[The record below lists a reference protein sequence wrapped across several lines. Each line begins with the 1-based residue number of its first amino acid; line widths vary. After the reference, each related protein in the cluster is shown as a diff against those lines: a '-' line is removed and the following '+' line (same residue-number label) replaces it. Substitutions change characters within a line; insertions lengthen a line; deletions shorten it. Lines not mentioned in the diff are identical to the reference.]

1 MKKLIVLFV
10 VIYFNSLFA
19 QDTNTSSLFTH
30 YSFGFYGGINSGIS
44 SETGTTFLI
53 ESKTKL
59 IPNLY
64 LNLSL
69 GYSKV
74 FEHESFTEKINYSS
88 NFNGTVYYFAEQRDI
103 NERGYD
109 IIPLSLGCQY
119 IFKNN
124 TISPYLLFDLCY
136 DVIITTRD
144 YTTYG
149 ITYQYPSYEA
159 IPDEY
164 KTNQGIP
171 SFTNYSYGIVLGVG
185 GIYNLSAKL
194 NLDIRYFYK
203 YDSKIVNSNQVI
215 IGIYF

>member
-1 MKKLIVLFV
+1 VKNKNKRGNTVKKLIVLFV

-69 GYSKV
+69 GYSK
-74 FEHESFTEKINYSS
+74 
-88 NFNGTVYYFAEQRDI
+88 RDI